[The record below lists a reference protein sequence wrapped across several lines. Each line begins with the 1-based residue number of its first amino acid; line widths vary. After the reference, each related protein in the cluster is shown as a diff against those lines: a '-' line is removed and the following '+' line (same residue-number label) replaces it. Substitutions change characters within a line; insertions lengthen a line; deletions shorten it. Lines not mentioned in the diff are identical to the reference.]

1 MGTGK
6 QPISLSPSGRREK
19 WPGVGQQ
26 TYKIPIPSRL
36 TSCVALGYFSALSF
50 LIGETGIIIITPT
63 AQGLGEDG
71 VT

>member
-1 MGTGK
+1 M
-6 QPISLSPSGRREK
+6 QPTFLSPSGRRET

-26 TYKIPIPSRL
+26 AYGIPLPSQL
-36 TSCVALGYFSALSF
+36 TSCVALSYFSALSL
-50 LIGETGIIIITPT
+50 LIGKIGIIIITPT